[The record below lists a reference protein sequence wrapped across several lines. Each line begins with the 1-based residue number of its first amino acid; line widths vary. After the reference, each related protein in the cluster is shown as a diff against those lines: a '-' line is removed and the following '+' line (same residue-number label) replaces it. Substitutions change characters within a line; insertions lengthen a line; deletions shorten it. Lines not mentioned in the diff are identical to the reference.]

1 MGMSAT
7 GGFSFDR
14 YVVVDSST
22 GGRNPM
28 INAIGNHSPPQQELG
43 LAVTLNLHYFTNKD
57 TIGLHDGELLGEA

>member
-14 YVVVDSST
+14 YVVVDCST

-28 INAIGNHSPPQQELG
+28 IR
-43 LAVTLNLHYFTNKD
+43 
-57 TIGLHDGELLGEA
+57 LHDGELLGKA